1 MIEIQHTAWFELS
14 VTKRTATKEAGRKRR
29 KWTETEADLE
39 KDDGN
44 EAGKDVQYVVT
55 YEKKGGGPDR
65 RPEGKNRF
73 YSRLL
78 VSFSLKYWLLQTAEL
93 KQKRKRIEALARS
106 RARLDGIPKELRGYA
121 KVDKTTKDGEV
132 AEVQVVSVD
141 EKAFGEAERFAGYYV
156 QATNLGNPAKELYET
171 SRMRWQ
177 IEYCF
182 RTMKTNI
189 DARPVYLTKTEHI
202 KGHFTVVF
210 LALQT
215 LRYMMYKLYEAEG
228 NKDKVLGR
236 ADGSVV
242 TADAVMEELRSMEGR
257 ILPTQDGRKVVLGA
271 RKDELN
277 MLMARAFGLSL
288 TKQFLKMD
296 ALEEY
301 SGLKM
306 E

>member
-55 YEKKGGGPDR
+55 YERKGGGPDK

-93 KQKRKRIEALARS
+93 KQKRERIEALAKS

-121 KVDKTTKDGEV
+121 KVDKTTK
-132 AEVQVVSVD
+132 
-141 EKAFGEAERFAGYYV
+141 
-156 QATNLGNPAKELYET
+156 N
-171 SRMRWQ
+171 
-177 IEYCF
+177 
-182 RTMKTNI
+182 
-189 DARPVYLTKTEHI
+189 
-202 KGHFTVVF
+202 
-210 LALQT
+210 
-215 LRYMMYKLYEAEG
+215 
-228 NKDKVLGR
+228 
-236 ADGSVV
+236 
-242 TADAVMEELRSMEGR
+242 
-257 ILPTQDGRKVVLGA
+257 
-271 RKDELN
+271 ELN
-277 MLMARAFGLSL
+277 MLMAKAFGLSL